1 MTDEDEGPALRRAD
15 RDGDE
20 YLYDFFK
27 YMTSVSLLTL
37 GGVLTVAQMA
47 GPDELKQHTLM
58 MVMAPVAA
66 STLMAFSGATEMV
79 KAKSGRQEVSKTT
92 RRMAKIAPAAFLI
105 GVGAFIAMFVD
116 VMF

>member
-1 MTDEDEGPALRRAD
+1 MTDEDEGLALRHAA

-47 GPDELKQHTLM
+47 GPGELKQHTLLM
-58 MVMAPVAA
+58 IMAPVAA
-66 STLMAFSGATEMV
+66 STLMAFSGASEMV
-79 KAKSGRQEVSKTT
+79 RAKTARQEVSKTT
-92 RRMAKIAPAAFLI
+92 HRLAKIAPAPFLI
-105 GVGAFIAMFVD
+105 GVGAFIALFVD

>member
-1 MTDEDEGPALRRAD
+1 MNEDEKLIGPSGP

-27 YMTSVSLLTL
+27 YMTSISLLTL

-47 GPDELKQHTLM
+47 GPEDIKRHTLLM
-58 MVMAPVAA
+58 IVSPVAA
-66 STLMAFSGATEMV
+66 ATLMAFSGASEMV
-79 KAKSGRQEVSKTT
+79 KAKAAGTAVS
-92 RRMAKIAPAAFLI
+92 RNVHRLAKVAPAAFLI
-105 GVGAFIAMFVD
+105 GIGAFIAMFVD

>member
-1 MTDEDEGPALRRAD
+1 MIEGEEGPALQGAA
-15 RDGDE
+15 RDGDQ

-27 YMTSVSLLTL
+27 YMTSLSLLTL

-47 GPDELKQHTLM
+47 GPDDVKRHTLLI
-58 MVMAPVAA
+58 VMSPVAA
-66 STLMAFSGATEMV
+66 STLMAFSGAMEMV
-79 KAKSGRQEVSKTT
+79 KAKSGNQEVSKTVH
-92 RRMAKIAPAAFLI
+92 RLAKFAPAAFLL